1 MLAKMQTFSLLGIE
15 AMPVVVEVD
24 ISPAALPKTLLVGLP
39 EAAVRESLHRVERA
53 MVNSGFVR
61 PQSRIVINLAPAE
74 LPKQAASFDLPISL
88 CMLACSGQFSSEV
101 LEEYAVVGELSLEG
115 QTRPVK
121 GALSMAIAA
130 AKREGLK
137 GILVPTP
144 NAPEA
149 AIVEDIEVI
158 PVSSLCEAVGF
169 FSGQLPIDAFPSHL
183 DQLFSTYSQ
192 YDVDYADVRGQDM
205 VKRALCLAAAGGHN
219 LLMLGPPG
227 SGETEYMTSGS
238 SDDSASFSP
247 CGFGLKTRVLLQFTA
262 PHTND

>member
-1 MLAKMQTFSLLGIE
+1 
-15 AMPVVVEVD
+15 
-24 ISPAALPKTLLVGLP
+24 
-39 EAAVRESLHRVERA
+39 
-53 MVNSGFVR
+53 MVNSGFIR

-88 CMLACSGQFSSEV
+88 CMLACSGQFSSEI

-130 AKREGLK
+130 AKREGSRASWYQLK
-137 GILVPTP
+137 

-169 FSGQLPIDAFPSHL
+169 FSGQLSIDAFPSRL

-192 YDVDYADVRGQDM
+192 YDVDYADVRGQEM

-219 LLMLGPPG
+219 LLMLGPQAPARRCWPND
-227 SGETEYMTSGS
+227 SNHSAATHRHRIDRNHTHLQRVK
-238 SDDSASFSP
+238 DDYKKGNHSWPNAVPLTPSYDQRCGPCRWWQPSITRRNFNGASWRALP
-247 CGFGLKTRVLLQFTA
+247 
-262 PHTND
+262 